1 MSYLRLENISKSY
14 TRGGERVD
22 AVRNISVSFGKGD
35 FVAITGESG
44 SGKSTLMN
52 ILGLIDTADSG
63 RYYLNG
69 QDISSLNDKKL
80 SAIRNEEIGFVFQ
93 SFNLI
98 EGLTALENVELPLIY
113 RGIDEKTRRRLSKTA
128 LESVGL
134 YKRIGHTPSQ
144 MSGGQQQRVAVAR
157 AIAAS
162 PSIVLADEPT
172 GNLDPVRSREIMRLL
187 RELNERGST
196 VIIITHDNSIAE
208 SAGRVIRIFD
218 GQIE

>member
-14 TRGGERVD
+14 TRGGECVD

-172 GNLDPVRSREIMRLL
+172 GNLDPVSSREIMRLL

-208 SAGRVIRIFD
+208 SAGRVIRISD